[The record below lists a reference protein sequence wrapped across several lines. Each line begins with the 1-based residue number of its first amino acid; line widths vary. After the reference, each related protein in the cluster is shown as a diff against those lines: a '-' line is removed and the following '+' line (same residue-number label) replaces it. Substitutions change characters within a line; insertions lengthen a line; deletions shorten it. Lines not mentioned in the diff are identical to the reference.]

1 METEKQAPKTKVV
14 KLSREYS
21 WGSETITEI
30 TVNQPKGK
38 HLRALPAEPRLHD
51 LLELASKCSGISSK
65 LVDELDGPDA
75 IELSKA
81 VGELL

>member
-1 METEKQAPKTKVV
+1 MDAAKSETKSKTV
-14 KLSREYS
+14 KLSKEYT
-21 WGSETITEI
+21 WGNEVITEVVI
-30 TVNQPKGK
+30 HQPKGK

-65 LVDELDGPDA
+65 LIDELDGPDA
-75 IELSKA
+75 IELGKA